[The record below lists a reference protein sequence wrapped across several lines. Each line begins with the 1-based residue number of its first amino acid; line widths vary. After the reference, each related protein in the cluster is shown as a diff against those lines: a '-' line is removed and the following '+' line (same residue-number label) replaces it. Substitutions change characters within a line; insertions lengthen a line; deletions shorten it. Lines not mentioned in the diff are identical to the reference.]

1 MTVTVAGGG
10 LGTRPHRQP
19 AGMVEGSEGK
29 KDWTLLGSG
38 LEPELGGGNCTKPVI
53 PVSQDLSHSCS
64 HLRLL
69 QP

>member
-19 AGMVEGSEGK
+19 AGMMEGSEGK
-29 KDWTLLGSG
+29 KDWTLLGSRF
-38 LEPELGGGNCTKPVI
+38 EPEPDGGNCMKPII
-53 PVSQDLSHSCS
+53 PISRDLSHSRS

-69 QP
+69 RP

>member
-38 LEPELGGGNCTKPVI
+38 LEPEPGGGKPII
-53 PVSQDLSHSCS
+53 PISRDLSHSHS

-69 QP
+69 LP